1 MADPAVYEDYNKLE
15 KVMNNHSQML
25 DDYERLGG
33 RRHESQV
40 KATLSALG
48 MTEESWDTPTRV
60 LSGGQKKL
68 ILLAKLLVLKP
79 QLLLLDVM
87 MPGMDGPSTL
97 TALKKIPEFSNLPA
111 IFMTAKV
118 QPQEIKQLLT
128 YGAIDVIA
136 KPFDPMTL
144 ADTIRDIWNKNN
156 CQERC

>member
-1 MADPAVYEDYNKLE
+1 MEEFTRILYIEDEPDIQTIAQIALE
-15 KVMNNHSQML
+15 SV
-25 DDYERLGG
+25 GG
-33 RRHESQV
+33 F
-40 KATLSALG
+40 TLKICSSG
-48 MTEESWDTPTRV
+48 EEMS
-60 LSGGQKKL
+60 
-68 ILLAKLLVLKP
+68 
-79 QLLLLDVM
+79 
-87 MPGMDGPSTL
+87 GMDGPSTL
-97 TALKKIPEFSNLPA
+97 TALKKIPEFSILPA